1 MRFAAQENAIPG
13 QIEVGAG
20 AAPGADA
27 IRADARRFRRL
38 VASDTAQ
45 ARTAAVSGDASAGG
59 ASRSLPAR
67 LRFGQ
72 GDGAGR
78 GGEAGA
84 HQYD

>member
-45 ARTAAVSGDASAGG
+45 ARTAALFAQGLQTRGPLELHLGDRIAA
-59 ASRSLPAR
+59 L
-67 LRFGQ
+67 
-72 GDGAGR
+72 
-78 GGEAGA
+78 
-84 HQYD
+84 

>member
-45 ARTAAVSGDASAGG
+45 ARTAALFAQG
-59 ASRSLPAR
+59 LPEAP
-67 LRFGQ
+67 
-72 GDGAGR
+72 R
-78 GGEAGA
+78 GGTRDVGRT
-84 HQYD
+84 QLTR